1 MRKIIFVVLVIAV
14 VFLAQ
19 FLFFYRGIYIPH
31 VQVPDYLSID
41 VNSSMPIETADNFTQ
56 GSGMVLIDLSHEN
69 KFKMGE
75 LNLLLSRIIARGYSV
90 DYAEEDYHLEEKLPN
105 ATSLVIISPESSYS
119 ADDVNAVRI
128 FVDEGGR
135 LLMLSETTGKNKINS
150 LASEF
155 GILFWDDYLY
165 NVKENEGNFKHI
177 YLTEFTGKDI
187 TQGLNRIVLYTS
199 SSVFG
204 EGIIFTD
211 NNTYSSSSGE
221 KGRYSVAVMT
231 EDSQVLA
238 IGDATFLSEP
248 YNVLDNNR
256 FIYNIADF
264 LAPPD
269 REAEPCKVTQALI
282 NVSNVSSAENA
293 SAEIPA
299 NDTVS
304 NVTSEAP

>member
-1 MRKIIFVVLVIAV
+1 MRKITFVVLVIAV

-19 FLFFYRGIYIPH
+19 LLFFYRGIYIPH

-41 VNSSMPIETADNFTQ
+41 VNSSLPIETSDNFTQ
-56 GSGMVLIDLSHEN
+56 GSGMVLIDLSHKN
-69 KFKMGE
+69 TLKMGE

-105 ATSLVIISPESSYS
+105 ATSLVVISPKSSYS
-119 ADDVNAVRI
+119 SDDVNAVRL

-135 LLMLSETTGKNKINS
+135 LLMLSEPTGENMINS

-165 NVKENEGNFKHI
+165 NLKENDGNFKHI

-204 EGIIFTD
+204 EGIIFTN

-221 KGRYSVAVMT
+221 KGRYSVAAMT

-238 IGDATFLSEP
+238 IGDATFMSEP
-248 YNVLDNNR
+248 YNALDNNR
-256 FIYNIADF
+256 LIYNIADF
-264 LAPPD
+264 LAPPGP
-269 REAEPCKVTQALI
+269 EAGPGKVLPAPV
-282 NVSNVSSAENA
+282 NASNVSSAGNA

-304 NVTSEAP
+304 NVTEDL